1 MLPLMPPAIRCVRLG
16 IFGALML
23 SLPLAGNAA
32 QAAARP
38 TARPAASAAA
48 FDGHW
53 SVVVITDRG
62 PCDRAY
68 RYELRIDRGQI
79 SYAGNAA
86 VDFTGRVTPAGT
98 VRVDLAQGQASAHG
112 TGKLQH
118 QAGAGVWTGRSPNG
132 VCGGRW
138 EAERR

>member
-1 MLPLMPPAIRCVRLG
+1 MPSEMPSSFRFARVAML
-16 IFGALML
+16 GALML
-23 SLPLAGNAA
+23 VLPLAGSVPE
-32 QAAARP
+32 AAAR
-38 TARPAASAAA
+38 TAPRTAASAA

-68 RYELRIDRGQI
+68 RYEMRIERGRI

-86 VDFTGRVTPAGT
+86 VDFSGQVTPAGT
-98 VRVDLAQGQASAHG
+98 VRVDLGQGQASARG
-112 TGKLQH
+112 IGKLGH
-118 QAGAGVWTGRSPNG
+118 ETGAGVWTGQSSNG
-132 VCGGRW
+132 ACGGRW

>member
-1 MLPLMPPAIRCVRLG
+1 MPPAMPSFFRATRLALL
-16 IFGALML
+16 GALML
-23 SLPLAGNAA
+23 VPALAGSLSG
-32 QAAARP
+32 AAARAAP
-38 TARPAASAAA
+38 RATASAA

-68 RYELRIDRGQI
+68 RYEMRIERGRI

-86 VDFTGRVTPAGT
+86 VDFSGRVTPAGT
-98 VRVDLAQGQASAHG
+98 VRVDLGQGQAIARG
-112 TGKLQH
+112 TGKLGH
-118 QAGAGVWTGRSPNG
+118 ETGAGVWTGQSPNG
-132 VCGGRW
+132 ACGGRW

>member
-1 MLPLMPPAIRCVRLG
+1 MPPAMPSFFRATRLVLL
-16 IFGALML
+16 GALVL
-23 SLPLAGNAA
+23 PPLAGNLSE
-32 QAAARP
+32 AAARP
-38 TARPAASAAA
+38 APRATASAA

-68 RYELRIDRGQI
+68 RYEMRVERGRI

-86 VDFTGRVTPAGT
+86 VDFSGRVTPAGT
-98 VRVDLAQGQASAHG
+98 VRVDLGQGQAMARG
-112 TGKLQH
+112 TGKLGRET
-118 QAGAGVWTGRSPNG
+118 GAGVWTGQSPNG
-132 VCGGRW
+132 ACGGRW